1 MRCFDI
7 YFYSLSTARFYCLPT
22 FFCPIIKESKLFQSC
37 IRMKDPMGYIASLL
51 CQKFK
56 DHVWSFSIDVIY
68 LLSLTLS
75 DTLQIK
81 FYTCFISI
89 IWILK
94 TFPSSGQFHV
104 YYGEFNLLTSLQPTM
119 LLTLKQ
125 PASSSTQAITLGL

>member
-68 LLSLTLS
+68 LLSLS
-75 DTLQIK
+75 K
-81 FYTCFISI
+81 MNVSSYETCFISDHVLERLPHSHGMLEILMASVPVCFQSKLNI
-89 IWILK
+89 INVLW
-94 TFPSSGQFHV
+94 Q
-104 YYGEFNLLTSLQPTM
+104 M
-119 LLTLKQ
+119 
-125 PASSSTQAITLGL
+125 

>member
-68 LLSLTLS
+68 LLSLREGLVR
-75 DTLQIK
+75 K
-81 FYTCFISI
+81 KKKCEISH
-89 IWILK
+89 LGGG
-94 TFPSSGQFHV
+94 SGQNWVIFTLFYFFFFHV
-104 YYGEFNLLTSLQPTM
+104 LNNANLQRKKISVWGGVPPY
-119 LLTLKQ
+119 LKAQ
-125 PASSSTQAITLGL
+125 KF

>member
-1 MRCFDI
+1 MSLREHKYMTSEDFRGFGTIYHINHTAIRFCLTICISIFNDVISLPILTDKNTFQTKANNQMRCFDI

-68 LLSLTLS
+68 LLSLTV
-75 DTLQIK
+75 TV
-81 FYTCFISI
+81 F
-89 IWILK
+89 
-94 TFPSSGQFHV
+94 
-104 YYGEFNLLTSLQPTM
+104 
-119 LLTLKQ
+119 
-125 PASSSTQAITLGL
+125 